1 MYIDFAK
8 KKGEGL
14 QDPICVS
21 PIYYRTLSILN
32 LIRVSLLFEYLHT
45 PESIKLAPYP
55 SSTWMPNFTQEK

>member
-21 PIYYRTLSILN
+21 PTALSIFECLQYETPAAAS
-32 LIRVSLLFEYLHT
+32 LSLL
-45 PESIKLAPYP
+45 
-55 SSTWMPNFTQEK
+55 